1 MFAAPLV
8 VFLPADDIQ
17 ALKERTVQENIDW
30 NGKEYTVERPNQ
42 VEQLLEDALRCGHAT
57 LLRS

>member
-17 ALKERTVQENIDW
+17 ALKDRTVQENMDW

-42 VEQLLEDALRCGHAT
+42 VEQLLEDALRW
-57 LLRS
+57 S